1 VREGKDASVETRALS
16 SASDSGGLSVK
27 TCYSRQRH
35 ECHLLCLKRGFAR
48 FDSAV
53 VWTNKEYY
61 STLKVIHVNGKCLK
75 DNYYVKRIF
84 FHCIDDVNL
93 YSALHI

>member
-27 TCYSRQRH
+27 ICHSRQRH
-35 ECHLLCLKRGFAR
+35 ECDLLCLEHGFAR

-53 VWTNKEYY
+53 VWKNKKYY
-61 STLKVIHVNGKCLK
+61 STLKGHSRNWKMPERELIRN
-75 DNYYVKRIF
+75 I
-84 FHCIDDVNL
+84 NL
-93 YSALHI
+93 LSLYRFC